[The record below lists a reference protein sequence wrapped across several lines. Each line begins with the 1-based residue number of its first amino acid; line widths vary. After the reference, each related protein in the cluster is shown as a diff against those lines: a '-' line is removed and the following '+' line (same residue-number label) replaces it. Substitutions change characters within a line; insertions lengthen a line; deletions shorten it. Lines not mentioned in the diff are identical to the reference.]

1 MDSNS
6 IFTLEPSSILGYFC
20 DFSFLLLRL
29 WRTLINHLMAET
41 LNCEMTLA
49 SSSFR
54 LIFRLWTKLYLE
66 MWKKYTHMMVH
77 TVSSTPWARHYCV
90 WAEDSKA
97 FHQIPLNVQKV
108 VVEGYQG
115 ELQPAPKTCLLWD
128 GNSGDHSSNS
138 RQLIITTAITTSL
151 AYKFWNVLIGISLK
165 LPFSATS
172 FHNSN

>member
-1 MDSNS
+1 
-6 IFTLEPSSILGYFC
+6 
-20 DFSFLLLRL
+20 
-29 WRTLINHLMAET
+29 
-41 LNCEMTLA
+41 
-49 SSSFR
+49 
-54 LIFRLWTKLYLE
+54 
-66 MWKKYTHMMVH
+66 MVH
-77 TVSSTPWARHYCV
+77 AVSISSTPSARHDCV

-97 FHQIPLNVQKV
+97 FQQIPLSVQKI

-128 GNSGDHSSNS
+128 GNSRDHSSNS

-165 LPFSATS
+165 LPFSARS